1 MFLKSPPPLILG
13 STSVYRRELL
23 TRLQIPFECHSP
35 GVDETPLPG
44 ERARDLVVRLA
55 RLKAQA
61 VAERHPEAWVIG
73 SDQVAVLTDASQ
85 HERILGKPG
94 TAAKCVEQLQA
105 CSGHTLAFVT
115 AVAVV
120 HRPEAALV
128 EFVDTT
134 RVAYRKLDPAAIER
148 YVTRESPLDCAGGF
162 KSEALGITLCESI
175 DSSDPTALIGLPL
188 IRLCAVLRDAGF
200 DLP

>member
-1 MFLKSPPPLILG
+1 LFLKSPPPLILG

-23 TRLQIPFECHSP
+23 SRLKIPFECHSP
-35 GVDETPLPG
+35 GVDETPQPG
-44 ERARDLVVRLA
+44 ERAVDLVVRLA

-61 VAERHPEAWVIG
+61 VAERHPDAWVIG
-73 SDQVAVLTDASQ
+73 SDQVALLPDAAQ
-85 HERILGKPG
+85 HGRILGKPG

-105 CSGHTLAFVT
+105 CSGRTLAFIT

-120 HRPEAALV
+120 NRRTAALV

-134 RVAYRKLDPAAIER
+134 RVTYRHLDPATIER
-148 YVTRESPLDCAGGF
+148 YVSRESPLDCAGGF

-175 DSSDPTALIGLPL
+175 ESDDPTGLIGLPL
-188 IRLCAVLRDAGF
+188 IRLSAVLRDAGF

>member
-1 MFLKSPPPLILG
+1 MFLKSPPALILG

-23 TRLQIPFECHSP
+23 SRLQIPFECHSP
-35 GVDETPLPG
+35 GVDETAQPG
-44 ERARDLVVRLA
+44 ERAADLVVRLA

-61 VAERHPEAWVIG
+61 VAERHPDAWVIG
-73 SDQVAVLTDASQ
+73 SDQVARLIDASQ

-94 TAAKCVEQLQA
+94 TAAACFEQLQA
-105 CSGHTLAFVT
+105 CSGRTLAFIP

-120 HRPEAALV
+120 NRRRAAMV

-134 RVAYRKLDPAAIER
+134 RVTYRQLDPAAIER
-148 YVTRESPLDCAGGF
+148 YVSRESPLDCAGGF

-175 DSSDPTALIGLPL
+175 ESNDPTGLIGLPL
-188 IRLCAVLRDAGF
+188 IRLCAVLRDVGF